1 MGIPRKY
8 FGSSGVLS
16 ERLSNVRHN
25 TVIMYSANKAVTA
38 TYVFLFSIIF
48 VRYKL
53 YAMNIKMVDLVGQY
67 LKIKDEVDTQ
77 MQNVINTSQFIAG
90 SKCKEFSANLAQYT
104 GAEHCITCA
113 NGTDALQIALMAL
126 GLERGDEVI
135 VPAFTYIATAEV
147 IALLGLVPVLVDVEW
162 DTFNIDPSKI
172 GEAIS
177 PRTRAIVPVH
187 LFGQCANMEQILQI
201 ARKHNL
207 FVVEDNAQAMGA
219 NWKGLLD
226 GRENPKSGTMGN
238 IGCTSF
244 FPSKNLGCFGDGGAM
259 FTNDAALAGKLHCIA
274 NHGQKVKY
282 HHSMVGCNS
291 RLDTLQAAVL
301 DVKLKSLDSY
311 VASRQSAA
319 AYYLENLSGMEGIEL
334 PVTAGYTTHSY
345 HQFTIKVA
353 DGKRDALKEFLA
365 RRDIPSMVYYPLPLH
380 HQEAYRDMAKIA
392 GGLENS
398 VELSGRVLSLPM
410 HTELTEEQLHYI
422 CKGIKAFYR

>member
-1 MGIPRKY
+1 M
-8 FGSSGVLS
+8 S

-207 FVVEDNAQAMGA
+207 YVVEDNAQAMGA
-219 NWKGLLD
+219 NWKGVLD

-259 FTNDAALAGKLHCIA
+259 FTNDGELAGKLHCIA

-301 DVKLKSLDSY
+301 DLKLKSLDSY

-334 PVTAGYTTHSY
+334 PATAGYTTHSY